1 MNYKYKYNKY
11 KLKYLQIKKLIKKLK
26 GGSNSFNNNPFA
38 ALEEAS
44 SVMSPAQRYRQAQQV
59 SPAPK
64 TPAPKT
70 SAHEASPVYEASPIY
85 EASPVYEASPIL
97 SSAERIMNIELQ
109 RSQV

>member
-70 SAHEASPVYEASPIY
+70 SAHEASPVYEASPITKHHQY
-85 EASPVYEASPIL
+85 VKHHQYFHQQKD
-97 SSAERIMNIELQ
+97 IMNMGLQ
-109 RSQV
+109 KSQV

>member
-44 SVMSPAQRYRQAQQV
+44 SVMSPTKI
-59 SPAPK
+59 SSS
-64 TPAPKT
+64 TT
-70 SAHEASPVYEASPIY
+70 SITSTKNTSTK
-85 EASPVYEASPIL
+85 
-97 SSAERIMNIELQ
+97 NI
-109 RSQV
+109 ST